1 VLFSYLLAHDAQE
14 EVLPSGSDHGAP
26 AVAEPTWARHL
37 GLTLSPAYCFR
48 VAVIPAIVCVLLAMS
63 IPDPRE
69 ILRMHGVGKA
79 GAIVSKE
86 ESEVSCQHDTTLSR
100 HHTTRHDTTRPHHTT
115 RHTTRHTRPDQAR
128 PHENTPHHITPH
140 HATSIHV

>member
-1 VLFSYLLAHDAQE
+1 MYKNDLLTKTGSGQTSGKHSKSRPFSQVLFSYLLAHDAQE

-48 VAVIPAIVCVLLAMS
+48 VAVIPSIVCVLLAMS

-86 ESEVSCQHDTTLSR
+86 ESEVSFQHDKTR
-100 HHTTRHDTTRPHHTT
+100 PRHDRTIHDTNRRPHH
-115 RHTTRHTRPDQAR
+115 A
-128 PHENTPHHITPH
+128 N
-140 HATSIHV
+140 SIHV

>member
-63 IPDPRE
+63 IP
-69 ILRMHGVGKA
+69 
-79 GAIVSKE
+79 GAKNVLFAPFMYKNDHFTKTGSG
-86 ESEVSCQHDTTLSR
+86 QT
-100 HHTTRHDTTRPHHTT
+100 
-115 RHTTRHTRPDQAR
+115 
-128 PHENTPHHITPH
+128 
-140 HATSIHV
+140 